1 MTRTPK
7 ARALGGA
14 LRAAREDRGLKLR
27 ELATRINRD
36 PGLLSRWET
45 GERTPKPETVSQIL
59 TTLGVNGTRY
69 EELMTLA
76 YGTDHP
82 QWAATTQPEQRQ
94 QLTAFLDFE
103 QNATRIVEVA
113 PLLVPGL
120 LQTSEYVRA
129 IMSAGGV
136 PAGEVAARVAV
147 RIGRR
152 EVLTKPRPAQCLALI
167 GQAALQQDV
176 GGQAVTFGQARH
188 LLEMARRPNVDLR
201 IVPNHRGW
209 HPALEGSF
217 TFIESEQASPVVWLE
232 TRRSG
237 LCLYQDDDV
246 NSYRRAVE
254 VISRVAM
261 GAEAS
266 LRLIADVA
274 DRLEKET

>member
-59 TTLGVNGTRY
+59 TTLGVNGSRY

-103 QNATRIVEVA
+103 QNATRIVEVS
-113 PLLVPGL
+113 PLLVPGAF
-120 LQTSEYVRA
+120 QTSEYVRA

>member
-7 ARALGGA
+7 ARALGSA
-14 LRAAREDRGLKLR
+14 LRAAREDQGLKLR
-27 ELATRINRD
+27 QLAVQINRD

-45 GERTPKPETVSQIL
+45 GDRTPKPECVSQIL
-59 TTLGVNGTRY
+59 TALGVNGDRY
-69 EELMTLA
+69 DEVMTLA
-76 YGTDHP
+76 YGTDEP

-103 QNATRIVEVA
+103 QNATTIVEVS
-113 PLLVPGL
+113 PLLVPGA
-120 LQTSEYVRA
+120 LQTSEYIHA

-136 PAGEVAARVAV
+136 PAGEIAARVAV

-167 GQAALQQDV
+167 GQAALFQDIGGRSV
-176 GGQAVTFGQARH
+176 TLGQAKH
-188 LLEMARRPNVDLR
+188 LLEMARLPNVDLR
-201 IVPNHRGW
+201 IIPNHSGW

-217 TFIESEQASPVVWLE
+217 TLIESEQASPVVWLE

-246 NSYRRAVE
+246 DSYRQAVA
-254 VISRVAM
+254 VILGVAM
-261 GAEAS
+261 SAEAS
-266 LRLIADVA
+266 LRLLADIV
-274 DRLEKET
+274 DRLEKAT